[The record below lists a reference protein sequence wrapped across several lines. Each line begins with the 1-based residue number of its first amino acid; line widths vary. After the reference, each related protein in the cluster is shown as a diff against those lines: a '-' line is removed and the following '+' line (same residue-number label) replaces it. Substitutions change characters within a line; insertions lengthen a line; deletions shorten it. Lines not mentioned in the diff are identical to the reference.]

1 MLKRN
6 TVTRQIVHS
15 DRVEQIIEDL
25 PVTIEDS
32 LSKYV
37 DISLLIPYGEKNSVA
52 RGELFYAGIRN
63 AVLPANNGQ
72 RPIVDSVF
80 TKDIVRS
87 TYNYKTES
95 TVKLLGKV
103 DKVINNVICET
114 TYVYE
119 EYKLI
124 DGVITPN
131 IMIEVVPRYKT
142 FYKFGYEMKS
152 EFENMEIGQESE
164 RPVYSSHLGIMD
176 THDGGMNWGRNINC
190 IFNISRDVGED
201 AILISESAAKAFRF
215 NYMDDIGLSVNPE
228 NTVLKNV
235 YGKKGNYKPFPLP
248 GENINE
254 QGVVCVTASL
264 EDNMILSISDE
275 IEKSDDVFYVFG
287 GKVYDVQVYCNNDEI
302 LKNNKFLYDLYRIN
316 KDYIQNIVNLLSS
329 LNSDNFDITT
339 QYKFNK
345 YASILQSELRV
356 GKKDL
361 KNNVYI
367 NIKICNEKGIGI
379 GNKITNRHGAKG
391 MTSDVFPD
399 GMWVAEDGTPIDLI
413 LNASSTNN
421 RENPA
426 QLFEKDIN
434 GLNVFFRKYLINSK
448 DSIKIKMD
456 RLKEFMTRLSQ
467 AELYDFLCNN
477 YSHEDIIEY
486 YKYHDITVK
495 SDPYGHTMTLWDF
508 VELVRFMESIIEVK
522 PFTIY
527 CNGKP
532 LSDKHYYGKMF
543 MFLLKNSEYH
553 DTSIATDE
561 FINSK
566 GSVTKRGESKKDH
579 RTKMN
584 TTTAKS
590 SNLSTTILINSI
602 KFKDKD
608 LLNNNT
614 KSIHNYM
621 NAMGIEFALQKKGE

>member
-6 TVTRQIVHS
+6 TVTKTILHS
-15 DRVEQIIEDL
+15 DRIEEVVEDV
-25 PVTIEDS
+25 PVTIEES

-63 AVLPANNGQ
+63 AVLPAIDGE

-114 TYVYE
+114 TYIYE
-119 EYKLI
+119 EYKLK
-124 DGVITPN
+124 DGNIVPN

-152 EFENMEIGQESE
+152 EFENMEIGKESSH
-164 RPVYSSHLGIMD
+164 PVYTSHLGNMD
-176 THDGGMNWGRNINC
+176 TYDGGMNWGKNLNC

-201 AILISESAAKAFRF
+201 AILISESAAKSFRF
-215 NYMDDIGLSVNPE
+215 NYMDDIEFSVNPE
-228 NTVLKNV
+228 STVLKNV
-235 YGKKGNYKPFPLP
+235 YGEKGVYKPFPLP
-248 GENINE
+248 GESINE

-264 EDNMILSISDE
+264 EDNMILSISNE
-275 IEKSDDVFYVFG
+275 IEKSDDIFYVFG

-302 LKNNKFLYDLYRIN
+302 LRNNKFLYNLYRIN

-329 LNSDNFDITT
+329 LNTEHFDITT
-339 QYKFNK
+339 QYKYNK
-345 YASILQSELRV
+345 YASILQNELRV

-361 KNNVYI
+361 KNNVYV
-367 NIKICNEKGIGI
+367 NIKICNEKGIGV

-391 MTSDVFPD
+391 MGSEVFND
-399 GMWVAEDGTPIDLI
+399 GDYVAEDGTYIDLI

-434 GLNVFFRKYLINSK
+434 GLNVFFRKYLKTSN
-448 DSIKIKMD
+448 DSIDIKFTNLG
-456 RLKEFMTRLSQ
+456 RFMILLGQ
-467 AELYDFLCNN
+467 EELYKFLCDN
-477 YSHEDIIEY
+477 YNKDDIIEY
-486 YKYHDITVK
+486 YKDNDIRVK
-495 SDPYGHTMTLWDF
+495 SDPYGHTMTLWNF
-508 VELVRFMESIIEVK
+508 VELVRFMESLIEVK

-527 CNGKP
+527 YKGKP

-590 SNLSTTILINSI
+590 SNLSTTILLNSI
-602 KFKDKD
+602 KYKDKD

-621 NAMGIEFALQKKGE
+621 NAMGIEFALKKKGE

>member
-6 TVTRQIVHS
+6 TVTKTIIHS
-15 DRVEQIIEDL
+15 DRIEEVIEDI
-25 PVTIEDS
+25 PVTIENS
-32 LSKYV
+32 LSKYI

-63 AVLPANNGQ
+63 AVLPAIDGE

-95 TVKLLGKV
+95 TVKLLGRV
-103 DKVINNVICET
+103 DKVINDVICET

-131 IMIEVVPRYKT
+131 ILIEVVPRYKT

-152 EFENMEIGQESE
+152 EFENMEIGEEST
-164 RPVYSSHLGIMD
+164 RPIYTSHLGNMD
-176 THDGGMNWGRNINC
+176 TFDGGMNWGKNINC

-201 AILISESAAKAFRF
+201 AILISERVAKSFRF
-215 NYMDDIGLSVNPE
+215 NYMDDIELSINPE
-228 NTVLKNV
+228 TTVLKNV
-235 YGKKGNYKPFPLP
+235 YGEKGTYKPFPLP
-248 GENINE
+248 SENINE
-254 QGVVCVTASL
+254 QGVVCVTANL
-264 EDNMILSISDE
+264 EDNMLLSISDE
-275 IEKSDDVFYVFG
+275 IEKSDDIFYVFD

-302 LKNNKFLYDLYRIN
+302 LRNNKFLYDLYRIN

-329 LNSDNFDITT
+329 LDMEKFDITT
-339 QYKFNK
+339 QYKYNK
-345 YASILQSELRV
+345 YASILQNELRV

-391 MTSDVFPD
+391 MGSDVFPD
-399 GMWVAEDGTPIDLI
+399 GTWVAEDGEWIDLI

-434 GLNVFFRKYLINSK
+434 GINVFFRKYLNTSK
-448 DSIKIKMD
+448 DSIDIKFTN
-456 RLKEFMTRLSQ
+456 LGKFMILLGQ
-467 AELYDFLCNN
+467 EELYKFLCDN
-477 YSHEDIIEY
+477 YTKEDIIKY
-486 YKYHDITVK
+486 YSINDISVK

-508 VELVRFMESIIEVK
+508 VEVVRFVESLIEVK

-590 SNLSTTILINSI
+590 SNLSTTILLNSI
-602 KFKDKD
+602 KYQDKD

-621 NAMGIEFALQKKGE
+621 SAMGIEFSLQEKGE